1 MDSNAGCT
9 SGDGEGF
16 AGWVSA
22 QEAFLAEGAGERRLP
37 VSRGG
42 SEGNGGVGR
51 DWGNGG
57 DDSRVEEEGA
67 HYGAK
72 LQSSSEAVAGAGGR
86 GVEFAGAGQATEFWE
101 RVQGVF
107 VAAGW
112 SEEVAEGMLRWVKRF
127 RRELGGRK
135 YREATEDDVN
145 RYFERAREAEIN
157 ERAVALGAEALRLF
171 YAEVFGAE
179 WARSRRALQ
188 PRGAAGRRAG
198 VAGADGVSPETA
210 RGGVESGAPGFEG
223 DRSEVERRR
232 AERLARRYAGRSDE
246 GNVPERARAF
256 LDEVRVAL
264 RTGQYAARTEETY
277 VNWIERFL
285 AFSQPGRRD
294 AICVEMVQEYLE
306 YLAVVRRVSARTQ
319 NQALNALVYLFREV
333 LDRDLGEIGGV
344 TRAAERKR
352 LPVVLTREEVRAL
365 VGAMAEPYALMAEFL
380 YGTGLRLM
388 EGVRLRVKDVDFAAA
403 QVVVRNGKGDKDR
416 VTTLPV
422 SLAERLQAHLE
433 RVRATHEVD
442 LAAGRGEAWLPEALT
457 RKWPQAA
464 RDWKWQYVFPSSRLS
479 VDRSSGRVR
488 RHHVHENAL
497 QRAVTEGAKVAG
509 LTKRVSCHTLRH
521 SFATHLLE
529 AGYDIR
535 TVQELLGHSDV
546 STTMIYTHVLNRP
559 GLAVRSP
566 LDG

>member
-1 MDSNAGCT
+1 MGQVGDS
-9 SGDGEGF
+9 DGSAVVREEEGRY
-16 AGWVSA
+16 GRV
-22 QEAFLAEGAGERRLP
+22 EAK
-37 VSRGG
+37 G
-42 SEGNGGVGR
+42 SEGSEIDKSKV
-51 DWGNGG
+51 
-57 DDSRVEEEGA
+57 DDFWAQV
-67 HYGAK
+67 
-72 LQSSSEAVAGAGGR
+72 R
-86 GVEFAGAGQATEFWE
+86 GVFL
-101 RVQGVF
+101 
-107 VAAGW
+107 AAGW
-112 SEEVAEGMLRWVKRF
+112 PEEVADRMVRWVKRF
-127 RRELGGRK
+127 RRELGGRR
-135 YREATEDDVN
+135 YREAEVADVE
-145 RYFERAREAEIN
+145 RYLERAREAEIN
-157 ERAVALGAEALRLF
+157 ERAVVLGAEALRLF
-171 YAEVFGAE
+171 YAEFFGAE
-179 WARSRRALQ
+179 WARARRTLV
-188 PRGAAGRRAG
+188 PGAAVARRVDAE
-198 VAGADGVSPETA
+198 VAGSDGM
-210 RGGVESGAPGFEG
+210 EG
-223 DRSEVERRR
+223 DRGEGERRQ
-232 AERLARRYAGRSDE
+232 AERLARRYAGRSDGGE
-246 GNVPERARAF
+246 VPERVRGF

-285 AFSQPGRRD
+285 VFAAPGRRD
-294 AICVEMVQEYLE
+294 SICVEMVQEFLE

-365 VGAMAEPYALMAEFL
+365 VGAIAEPYALMVEFL

-388 EGVRLRVKDVDFAAA
+388 EGVRLRVKDVDFAAS

-422 SLAERLQAHLE
+422 SLVERLRTHLE
-433 RVRATHEVD
+433 RVRATHEAD
-442 LAAGRGEAWLPEALT
+442 LAAGRGEAWLPEALA

-479 VDRSSGRVR
+479 VDRGTGRVR

-497 QRAVTEGAKVAG
+497 QRAVTEGAKRAG

-546 STTMIYTHVLNRP
+546 STTMIYTHVLNKP